1 MSRKKSREVAM
12 ELLFQI
18 SINKEQLEV
27 TINNFVENTDYD
39 MNEIDMEYV
48 TKVLQ
53 GVNDNMDNIDKAIE
67 KYLINWK
74 LNRLSKINLSILR
87 VCTYEIL
94 FDDEIPSK
102 VAINEALELA
112 KKYSEE
118 SSVSFI
124 NGVLDKIIK
133 NDIQS

>member
-12 ELLFQI
+12 ELLFQM

-27 TINNFVENTDYD
+27 TINNFIENTDYD

-74 LNRLSKINLSILR
+74 LNRVSKINLSILR
-87 VCTYEIL
+87 VCTYELL
-94 FDDEIPSK
+94 FDEEIPSK

-124 NGVLDKIIK
+124 NGVLDKINK

>member
-1 MSRKKSREVAM
+1 M
-12 ELLFQI
+12 

-27 TINNFVENTDYD
+27 TINNFIENTDYD

-53 GVNDNMDNIDKAIE
+53 GVNNNIDNIDKSIE

-74 LNRLSKINLSILR
+74 LNRVSKINLSILR
-87 VCTYEIL
+87 VCTYELL

-124 NGVLDKIIK
+124 NGLLDKIIK